1 VADSARLV
9 RKAEAAVVNPAAE
22 VVAAEVVVAANT
34 AAVAEVV
41 VATVAAAAGKHGFLD
56 FSSLKRR
63 PGGELNLTTGP
74 IFSQANL

>member
-22 VVAAEVVVAANT
+22 VVAAEVVVAT
-34 AAVAEVV
+34 A
-41 VATVAAAAGKHGFLD
+41 AAAAGKHGFLD

-63 PGGELNLTTGP
+63 PGGELNLTAGP
-74 IFSQANL
+74 IFSQTNL